1 MAGFCLNNNYR
12 AWPQIYLAGPADQ
25 LDAVMSEPQAA
36 FEALIDLAQRSR
48 AAARGLPAQTDI
60 RPQWSGIG
68 FELMGSNFVAP
79 IGEVSELLEIP
90 NYTHLPGV
98 QPWVKGVANVRGR
111 LLPLFDLAAYF
122 GSRLAGGR
130 KQRRVLI
137 LETETLYSG
146 LMVDQV
152 FGMQHFPMDE
162 YSEQPGAVAS
172 SILPFVTGSYP
183 LDGRQWSLF
192 RPALL
197 AQDPRF
203 INAAKA

>member
-1 MAGFCLNNNYR
+1 M
-12 AWPQIYLAGPADQ
+12 
-25 LDAVMSEPQAA
+25 DAVMSEPQPA
-36 FEALIDLAQRSR
+36 FEALLNLAQLSR

-60 RPQWSGIG
+60 RPLWSGIG
-68 FELMGSNFVAP
+68 FSLMGSFFVAP
-79 IGEVSELLEIP
+79 IGEVSEMLEVP
-90 NYTHLPGV
+90 SYTHLPGV

-111 LLPLFDLAAYF
+111 LLPLFDLAAFF
-122 GSRLAGGR
+122 GDRLTGGR

-162 YSEQPGAVAS
+162 YSDQAGAVAEN
-172 SILPFVTGSYP
+172 IAPFVTGSYP
-183 LDGRQWSLF
+183 AGGQQWSLF

-203 INAAKA
+203 INAAKS

>member
-1 MAGFCLNNNYR
+1 
-12 AWPQIYLAGPADQ
+12 
-25 LDAVMSEPQAA
+25 MSEPQAA
-36 FEALIDLAQRSR
+36 FEALVDLAQRSR

-60 RPQWSGIG
+60 RPMWSGIG
-68 FELMGSNFVAP
+68 FALMGSYFVAP
-79 IGEVSELLEIP
+79 IGEVSEMLEVP

-122 GSRLAGGR
+122 GDRLVGGR

-162 YSEQPGAVAS
+162 YSEQAGAVAEN
-172 SILPFVTGSYP
+172 ILPFVTGSYP
-183 LDGRQWSLF
+183 SGQQQWSLF

-197 AQDPRF
+197 AEDPRF
-203 INAAKA
+203 INAAKS

>member
-1 MAGFCLNNNYR
+1 
-12 AWPQIYLAGPADQ
+12 
-25 LDAVMSEPQAA
+25 MSEPQAA
-36 FEALIDLAQRSR
+36 FQALLDLAHRSR
-48 AAARGLPAQTDI
+48 AAALGLPAQADI

-68 FELMGSNFVAP
+68 FSLMGHLFVAP
-79 IGEVSELLEIP
+79 IGEVSEMLEVP

-111 LLPLFDLAAYF
+111 LLPVFDLAMFF
-122 GSRLAGGR
+122 GDRLLGTR

-146 LMVDQV
+146 LLVDQV

-162 YSEQPGAVAS
+162 YSEEAGAIPS
-172 SILPFVTGSYP
+172 SILPFVSGSYP
-183 LDGRQWSLF
+183 QKDQRWTLF

-197 AQDPRF
+197 AVDPRF
-203 INAAKA
+203 TNAAKT